1 MFLPI
6 TQEGAI
12 MQPDSRPDNRG
23 KTVLD
28 KDDPRFSIIGFH
40 EPLKLEELNDHI
52 VFVKQLVVSK
62 TPDDLKKRL
71 LSIFN
76 KLGFS
81 DFSFLGFTHNYKPHV
96 FLTTLPEKLLAD
108 YEAKKLYTRDMT
120 LDYLKASNPTHIH
133 HSDIQKIIDNPCI
146 PTHTFNKNREIL
158 ALYKEFGFN
167 DAYLMPYKTDEE
179 LFALEKADEEE
190 ANEVVV
196 DKEEIKSKE
205 QIKKAAR
212 NRKGRMLFS
221 LMAKGA
227 TAEEFKA
234 LTESRGAV
242 LHGLGDTAVRV
253 FKNKFISKNPAPK
266 INPKALKLIT
276 VMAKFDVT
284 LGQAAE
290 KLCVST
296 DTANK
301 YMAMAKE
308 MLGSRSQANT
318 VYKAIQRGLID
329 FD

>member
-1 MFLPI
+1 
-6 TQEGAI
+6 

-62 TPDDLKKRL
+62 TPDDLRKRL

-133 HSDIQKIIDNPCI
+133 HSDIQQIIDSPCI
-146 PTHTFNKNREIL
+146 PTQTFDKNREIL

-167 DAYLMPYKTDEE
+167 DAYLMPYKPG
-179 LFALEKADEEE
+179 
-190 ANEVVV
+190 
-196 DKEEIKSKE
+196 KEEIDGKETKSKE
-205 QIKKAAR
+205 QRKKAGS
-212 NRKGRMLFS
+212 KGRMLFS

-227 TAEEFKA
+227 TAEEFMA

-242 LHGLGDTAVRV
+242 LHVLGDTAVRV
-253 FKNKFISKNPAPK
+253 YQNKFISNKPAPR
-266 INPKALKLIT
+266 INSKA
-276 VMAKFDVT
+276 
-284 LGQAAE
+284 
-290 KLCVST
+290 
-296 DTANK
+296 
-301 YMAMAKE
+301 
-308 MLGSRSQANT
+308 
-318 VYKAIQRGLID
+318 
-329 FD
+329 